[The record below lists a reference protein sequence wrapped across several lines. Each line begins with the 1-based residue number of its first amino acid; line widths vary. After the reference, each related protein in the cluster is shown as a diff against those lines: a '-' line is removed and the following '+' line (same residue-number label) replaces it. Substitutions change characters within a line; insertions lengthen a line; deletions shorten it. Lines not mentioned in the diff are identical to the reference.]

1 MAALSMELLLMVLER
16 GSGQDLA
23 LPTALS
29 ALSGVA
35 ASVFQAGMGGENY
48 LGSTAG
54 TAKEIWKILIPLL
67 RQLGDE

>member
-29 ALSGVA
+29 ALSGLA
-35 ASVFQAGMGGENY
+35 ASVFQAGMGG
-48 LGSTAG
+48 
-54 TAKEIWKILIPLL
+54 KMIWEA
-67 RQLGDE
+67 QLGQPKRSGKS